1 MKRLSRPCILAALL
15 VVVSTLPPFC
25 SAIRRDSLTR
35 GSSLSVEDDTDIL
48 VSQDESFACGF
59 YKAGS
64 NAYAFSI
71 WFANSANATVA
82 WTANRDQLVN
92 GRGSRITLR
101 RDGRLELT
109 DFDGTLVWSSNTSS
123 GSADRALLLN
133 TGNLVVVDADNT
145 TLWQSFDSPTD
156 TLLPMQ
162 PITKSTP
169 LVSASA
175 SGLLSSGYYRFY
187 FDTDNV
193 LRLIYDGPDFSSIY
207 WPNPMYNVW
216 VNGRTSYNSTRNGVL
231 DEMGYFYASDQLEF
245 NASDYGHGITRRLT
259 LDYDGN
265 LRLYSLDKRTRTW
278 SVVSWQAVLQ
288 PCHVHGTCG
297 RNGLCVYSARVRCT
311 CPPGFEVNDP
321 SDWSKGCKRKHNI
334 SCHPHQNRFL
344 RLPFTDFWGFDLNY
358 TSGLSF
364 EECRKICSED
374 CSCEAF
380 GYRQGLGQCYPKT
393 TLFNGRSSQSTNN
406 TIYMKFPRNVGE
418 HSQYPVIPAAAE
430 ELVCNDAKVQ
440 PLAGQSELRR
450 KAGGK
455 TKWEYF
461 YGFVM
466 AFFAVEALFIAS
478 GWWFIFRREKKP
490 SSTDEGYQAISS
502 QFRRFTYAEL
512 KRATRDFK
520 DVVGRGGSGAVYK
533 AALDDERV
541 VAVKKLEDV
550 IEGEEEFNAELN
562 LIGRIYHKNLVRMFG
577 FCSERSHRL
586 LVSEFVENGSLDKAL
601 FGGGAAGRLLRWSQR
616 YQIGVGVAKGLA
628 YLHHECLEWV
638 IHCDVKPENILLDQ
652 DWGPK
657 IADFGLA
664 KLLNRGGVGSNVSRI
679 RGTRGYIAPE
689 WASSLPINGKV
700 DVYSY
705 GVVLLEL
712 VKGERVSNWV
722 ADGVEEVGMVL
733 RRTVMM
739 LKAALESGDEA
750 WIGEFVDHRL
760 EGEVNWRQAMV
771 MMEIAFACL
780 EEERNRRPTMDSVV
794 QMLLSCDDEIPAGGR
809 DKKQVIISNGP

>member
-25 SAIRRDSLTR
+25 SALRRDSLTR

-92 GRGSRITLR
+92 GRGSRITLQR
-101 RDGRLELT
+101 SGRLALT

-216 VNGRTSYNSTRNGVL
+216 VNGRTSYNSTRYGVL
-231 DEMGYFYASDQLEF
+231 DEMGHFYASDQLEF

-259 LDYDGN
+259 LDFDGN
-265 LRLYSLDKRTRTW
+265 LRLYSLSKQTRTW

-288 PCHVHGTCG
+288 PCDVHGTCG
-297 RNGLCVYSARVRCT
+297 RNGLCVYSARVGCT

-321 SDWSKGCKRKHNI
+321 SDWTKGCRRKHNI

-344 RLPFTDFWGFDLNY
+344 RLPYTDFWGFDLNY

-364 EECRKICSED
+364 GECRKICSED

-380 GYRQGLGQCYPKT
+380 GYKQGTGECYPKT
-393 TLFNGRSSQSTNN
+393 TLFNGRSSQSTGN
-406 TIYMKFPRNVGE
+406 TIYMKLARNVGE

-430 ELVCNDAKVQ
+430 EPVCNGTKVQ

-461 YGFVM
+461 YGFVS

-520 DVVGRGGSGAVYK
+520 DVVGTGGSGAVYK

-550 IEGEEEFNAELN
+550 IEGEEEFKAELN

-601 FGGGAAGRLLRWSQR
+601 FGCGAAGRLLRWSER

-652 DWGPK
+652 DWEPK

-664 KLLNRGGVGSNVSRI
+664 KLLNRGGECSNPSRI

-712 VKGERVSNWV
+712 VKGETVSNWV
-722 ADGVEEVGMVL
+722 ADGVEEEVSLVL
-733 RRTVMM
+733 RRTIMT
-739 LKAALESGDEA
+739 LKAELESGEEA

-771 MMEIAFACL
+771 MMEIAFACV

-794 QMLLSCDDEIPAGGR
+794 QMLLSCDDEIPSGGR
-809 DKKQVIISNGP
+809 DM